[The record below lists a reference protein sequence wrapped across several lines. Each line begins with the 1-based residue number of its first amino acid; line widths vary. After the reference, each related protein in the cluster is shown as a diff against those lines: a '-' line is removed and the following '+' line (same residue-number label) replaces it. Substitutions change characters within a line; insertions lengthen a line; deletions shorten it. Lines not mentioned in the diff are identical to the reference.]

1 MEVSKKRFRKRD
13 AILQYLQSVTDHPS
27 AERVFTQLKPEIP
40 DLSMGTVYRNLN
52 LFKQQG
58 QAVIV
63 ATVKGVERFDGNTD
77 PHVHF
82 ICQSC
87 DAVIDL
93 MDMEIP
99 EMLKSVAESSSGGQV
114 ADCQLCFSGIC
125 RDCLEKELIGGESA

>member
-1 MEVSKKRFRKRD
+1 MEVSTKHFRKRD

-27 AERVFTQLKPEIP
+27 AEKVFTQLKAQIP

-58 QAVIV
+58 LAVSV
-63 ATVKGVERFDGNTD
+63 ATIKGVERFDGNTG

-82 ICQSC
+82 ICQEC

-99 EMLKSVAESSSGGQV
+99 ESLKSVAEHSSGGQV
-114 ADCQLCFSGIC
+114 AECQLCFTGIC
-125 RDCLEKELIGGESA
+125 QDCLDKLSQGGSQ

>member
-1 MEVSKKRFRKRD
+1 MEVSTKHFRKRD

-27 AERVFTQLKPEIP
+27 AEKVFTQLKAQIP

-58 QAVIV
+58 LAVSV
-63 ATVKGVERFDGNTD
+63 ATVKGVERFDGNTG

-82 ICQSC
+82 ICQEC

-99 EMLKSVAESSSGGQV
+99 ESLKSVAEHSSGGQI
-114 ADCQLCFSGIC
+114 AECQLCFTGIC
-125 RDCLEKELIGGESA
+125 QDCLEKHSVGGVQ